1 MLVYS
6 QYLQNILSI
15 TRKKKDK
22 HDQIVLLVKSKLN
35 SKENMTSKAVIHF
48 PISYEDSA
56 LISNEADKYLRLK
69 QDIRMMK
76 VKKVIKTVSR

>member
-1 MLVYS
+1 
-6 QYLQNILSI
+6 
-15 TRKKKDK
+15 
-22 HDQIVLLVKSKLN
+22 
-35 SKENMTSKAVIHF
+35 MTSKAVIHF